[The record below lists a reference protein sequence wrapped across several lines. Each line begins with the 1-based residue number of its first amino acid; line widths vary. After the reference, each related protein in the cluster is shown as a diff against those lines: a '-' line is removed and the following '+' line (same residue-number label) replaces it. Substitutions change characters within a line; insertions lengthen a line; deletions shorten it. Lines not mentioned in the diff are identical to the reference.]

1 MMWARGV
8 WAVSLCRSTTRCPTP
23 YRDKATD
30 KASPAGPAPTISTG
44 TSTVSEPEIDIGRL
58 HLGASP
64 VGWCR
69 APLRQL
75 ISQESTEQEFIDIL
89 SIKRYLAKISYAS
102 GVATTPATRTEQ
114 VYEILRAE
122 LLNGDLRPSQK
133 LKMVELTERFGVSQS
148 VIREALTRLTE
159 QGLLVATPQRGFR
172 VRDLSIQDIAEL
184 TETRVQVESLAL
196 RLAVE
201 RGDLQWETGILAAH
215 HRLERTPVTREDGT
229 VSEDWSVQH
238 RDFHQAL
245 LTGCGNRRLES
256 VANSLRD
263 SAELYRRWYWVLTD
277 DHQRDLARE
286 HRELKDL
293 ALAREAVRAIEV
305 LTEHID
311 RAPSLLIAYARE
323 HGLDDLTPPAPQDQ
337 ARQF

>member
-1 MMWARGV
+1 V
-8 WAVSLCRSTTRCPTP
+8 TT
-23 YRDKATD
+23 
-30 KASPAGPAPTISTG
+30 
-44 TSTVSEPEIDIGRL
+44 TS
-58 HLGASP
+58 
-64 VGWCR
+64 
-69 APLRQL
+69 
-75 ISQESTEQEFIDIL
+75 
-89 SIKRYLAKISYAS
+89 
-102 GVATTPATRTEQ
+102 ATRTEQ
-114 VYEILRAE
+114 VYDVLRSE
-122 LLNGDLRPSQK
+122 LLNGVLQPGQK

-172 VRDLSIQDIAEL
+172 VRDLSVEDIAEL
-184 TETRVQVESLAL
+184 TESRVQIESLAM

-215 HRLERTPVTREDGT
+215 HRLERTPVTRDDGT

-286 HRELKDL
+286 HQQLREL
-293 ALAREAVRAIEV
+293 ALVRNADRAVKV

-311 RAPSLLIAYARE
+311 RAPRLLIAYARE
-323 HGLDDLTPPAPQDQ
+323 HGVDELTPPAPQG
-337 ARQF
+337 QFSDSDGKTGSQRRRD

>member
-1 MMWARGV
+1 MGYA
-8 WAVSLCRSTTRCPTP
+8 
-23 YRDKATD
+23 
-30 KASPAGPAPTISTG
+30 
-44 TSTVSEPEIDIGRL
+44 
-58 HLGASP
+58 
-64 VGWCR
+64 
-69 APLRQL
+69 
-75 ISQESTEQEFIDIL
+75 
-89 SIKRYLAKISYAS
+89 KR
-102 GVATTPATRTEQ
+102 VAAPATRTEQ
-114 VYEILRAE
+114 VYEVIRSE
-122 LLNGDLRPSQK
+122 LLNGGLRPGQK
-133 LKMVELTERFGVSQS
+133 LKMVELAERFGVSQS

-172 VRDLSIQDIAEL
+172 VRDLSIEDIAEL
-184 TETRVQVESLAL
+184 TETRIQIEALAL

-215 HRLERTPVTREDGT
+215 HRLERTPVTSDDGT
-229 VSEDWSVQH
+229 VSEDWSGHH

-245 LTGCGNRRLES
+245 LTGCSNRRLES

-286 HRELKDL
+286 HRQLKDL
-293 ALAREAVRAIEV
+293 ALARDADRAIEV

-323 HGLDDLTPPAPQDQ
+323 HGVDDLTPPAPQDQ
-337 ARQF
+337 PQPS

>member
-1 MMWARGV
+1 MEVTA
-8 WAVSLCRSTTRCPTP
+8 
-23 YRDKATD
+23 
-30 KASPAGPAPTISTG
+30 
-44 TSTVSEPEIDIGRL
+44 
-58 HLGASP
+58 
-64 VGWCR
+64 
-69 APLRQL
+69 
-75 ISQESTEQEFIDIL
+75 
-89 SIKRYLAKISYAS
+89 
-102 GVATTPATRTEQ
+102 TPATRTER
-114 VYEILRAE
+114 VYDVLRSE
-122 LLNGDLRPSQK
+122 LLNGVLHPSQK

-148 VIREALTRLTE
+148 VVREALTRLTE

-172 VRDLSIQDIAEL
+172 VRDLSIEDIAEL

-201 RGDLQWETGILAAH
+201 RGDLQWETEILAAH
-215 HRLERTPVTREDGT
+215 HRLERTPVSREDGT
-229 VSEDWSVQH
+229 FNEDWSVHH

-245 LTGCGNRRLES
+245 LAGCGNRRLES

-286 HRELKDL
+286 HRQLREL
-293 ALAREAVRAIEV
+293 ALARDADHAIEV

-323 HGLDDLTPPAPQDQ
+323 HGLDDLTPPAPQDK
-337 ARQF
+337 ARRV